1 MRQTWNDLL
10 FAHWPL
16 PPEALAQKI
25 PAPLELDLFEG
36 KAWLAVT
43 PFHMSGIRAR
53 GLPALPGTSA
63 FPELTVR
70 TYVRFKDKPGV
81 FFFSLDA
88 ASHLAV
94 RGARAAF
101 RLPYFFADMEVRLNG
116 GRVRYHLRRQDGE
129 AELKARYGPTSEVRV
144 REKGTVEHFLT
155 ERYCLYTADR
165 GRLWRAEIHH
175 MPWPLQDASAEFET
189 NTMAAASGI
198 EISGPPALLHFA
210 KRLDVLVWP
219 LRRLV

>member
-1 MRQTWNDLL
+1 MRQTWNELL

-16 PPEALAQKI
+16 PADGLAHKI

-43 PFHMSGIRAR
+43 PFHMTGIRAR
-53 GLPALPGTSA
+53 GLPPLPGVSA
-63 FPELTVR
+63 FAELNVR

-88 ASHLAV
+88 ASRLAV
-94 RGARAAF
+94 WGARAGF

-116 GRVRYHLRRQDGE
+116 ERVRYHSRRRVGQ
-129 AELKARYGPTSEVRV
+129 AELKARYGPSSEIRV
-144 REKGTVEHFLT
+144 REKSTVEHFLT
-155 ERYCLYTADR
+155 ERYCLYTADQ

-175 MPWPLQDASAEFET
+175 VPWPLQDATAEFEI
-189 NTMAAASGI
+189 NTMAAAAGI
-198 EISGPPALLHFA
+198 EASGAPALLHFA
-210 KRLDVLVWP
+210 KRLEVLVWP
-219 LRRLV
+219 SRRVV

>member
-16 PPEALAQKI
+16 APEELAQKI

-36 KAWLAVT
+36 KAWIAVT
-43 PFHMSGIRAR
+43 PFHMTGIRAR
-53 GLPALPGTSA
+53 GFPALPGASA
-63 FPELTVR
+63 FPELNVR
-70 TYVRFKDKPGV
+70 TYVRFAEKPGV

-88 ASHLAV
+88 ASQLAV
-94 RGARAAF
+94 WGARVGF
-101 RLPYFFADMEVRLNG
+101 RLPYFLADIEVRLNG
-116 GRVRYHLRRQDGE
+116 ERVRYHSRRQIGQ

-155 ERYCLYTADR
+155 ERYCLYAANR
-165 GRLWRAEIHH
+165 ERVWRAEIHH
-175 MPWPLQDASAEFET
+175 VPWPLQDASAEFEI

-198 EISGPPALLHFA
+198 EVSGPPALLHFA

-219 LRRLV
+219 LWRVA

>member
-16 PPEALAQKI
+16 PAEVLAQKI
-25 PAPLELDLFEG
+25 PTPLELDLFEG

-53 GLPALPGTSA
+53 ALPPLPGTSA
-63 FPELTVR
+63 FPELNVR

-88 ASHLAV
+88 ASQLAV
-94 RGARAAF
+94 WGARAAF

-116 GRVRYHLRRQDGE
+116 ARVRYHSRRQDGE
-129 AELKARYGPTSEVRV
+129 AELKARYGPTSEARL
-144 REKGTVEHFLT
+144 REKGAAEHFLT

-175 MPWPLQDASAEFET
+175 VPWPLQDASAEFET
-189 NTMAAASGI
+189 NTIAAASGI
-198 EISGPPALLHFA
+198 EVLGPPALLHFA

-219 LRRLV
+219 LRRVV